1 MKRLIY
7 SLLICLSMILPLNLV
22 GTKTYELSNI
32 PSSGEREEQIF
43 AAWDTI
49 AESVDGITPKA
60 ISTTYNIYDMAKYAG
75 TLPTSADTYSFDL
88 SIDNTGM
95 PGAPAYNG
103 LFDGV
108 TDSWSGEVSL
118 EIGDENGAYNF
129 SHSAGVYTLTDS
141 VSDLKSLSYSATNIT
156 LSVAG
161 DFVGT
166 HTFKYR
172 AIVDGKATDFGTL
185 TITIENKGIYYKD
198 NYNGLININYEDL
211 GDYTFNEDFFKN
223 YILCGYDN
231 GTTVDVNELTF
242 GNFVETNPDSGEGY
256 FSCDIDETL
265 YNEVQ
270 RVAVWYLK
278 TLTQAGQEIQ
288 KILLATTIELKIINI
303 GSITDSLDI
312 YVRGNLV
319 SGTSNANRQVID
331 LSAGDTISG
340 EIVCSA
346 GVLYSGMEISG
357 NNNGFYLSVRDE
369 QIGGGEDDK
378 DAPVTYRQIFTLG
391 QETVSVGAY
400 NLDLIA
406 TDFST
411 GYSETIYLTI
421 SVTTTQVPIITLSS
435 TELSEDKGFDI
446 STLDAMLRGNIERI
460 RLYNGTNL
468 SRIDIND
475 PTKVIIST
483 DLVDSSLAGV
493 YVISYSYTDPETNL
507 TGTASATIEVVNI
520 LPTILNVYAYTLEGD
535 SFISNNGKVP
545 LLTKV
550 YFEVLAEDVDSA
562 TFRYYGSGARGD
574 LTQDQTDL
582 KKFYYNPT
590 RQDAGVITFSF
601 YVVDEVGPSDFF
613 NFNINFE
620 DITPPTI
627 TFSNKIVEVDGSLYL
642 NVTRTEQVFF
652 QNLVSSVGDNSTDG
666 LSFRDIELTATGFTL
681 GTEGRYVF
689 STLGDYSLTFT
700 LSDASGNT
708 TTETVYIIV
717 ANAAPTGQNE
727 SYDFSYTETPVVDV
741 KALAR
746 DDISGYS
753 IVRSGFITD
762 EEHNALANSAE
773 LVDGVLTLNIDPI
786 EVAQGVTKPYV
797 GVVYFY
803 YKVMDA
809 DGVLSSEYKLTFN
822 IKDTVAPVVTQTEKE
837 VTFIK
842 GRTYEFV
849 PSGYFVGEDEIDGE
863 LSPSA
868 ITISKGGN
876 VVSEVEFDEVG
887 EYLIKYTFV
896 DAANNKTEKTVTISI
911 VTGGAPTIELIATS
925 ATILVNADF
934 DIYNF
939 FYRITDAEDGNIIS
953 NFSSYRESGS
963 LNIDDTSVDVTKSG
977 KYTIKMYF
985 VDSDGNVS
993 DIVSFTL
1000 TVEAPAE
1007 FPMEIVYYGAGGLGA
1022 ILLIVL
1028 LRVIIVKR
1036 RMRI

>member
-7 SLLICLSMILPLNLV
+7 SLLICLLMILPLNLV

-43 AAWDTI
+43 AAWNTI
-49 AESVDGITPKA
+49 TDSLEGITPKE
-60 ISTTYNIYDMAKYAG
+60 ISATYNIYDVAKYAG
-75 TLPTSADTYSFDL
+75 ALPTSSDTYSFNL
-88 SIDNTGM
+88 GIENTGM

-103 LFDGV
+103 LFEGV
-108 TDSWSGEVSL
+108 TEDWGGEVTL
-118 EIGDENGAYNF
+118 EIGDENGPYAF
-129 SHSAGVYTLTDS
+129 SNSAGVYTLANT
-141 VSDLKSLSYSATNIT
+141 VNNLRSLSYSATNIT

-185 TITIENKGIYYKD
+185 TITIENKGIYYKN
-198 NYNGLININYEDL
+198 NYDGLININYDDL

-231 GTTVDVNELTF
+231 GTTIDVSQLTF
-242 GNFVETNPDSGEGY
+242 GNFIETNPDSGEGY

-270 RVAVWYLK
+270 RVSVWYIYNNNTVFATSISLNIIK
-278 TLTQAGQEIQ
+278 EVSMADTLDVYINGNLMAGSS
-288 KILLATTIELKIINI
+288 ATNRYGINI
-303 GSITDSLDI
+303 
-312 YVRGNLV
+312 N
-319 SGTSNANRQVID
+319 
-331 LSAGDTISG
+331 
-340 EIVCSA
+340 A
-346 GVLYSGMEISG
+346 GVEIEGEVFCDKGNVFSSIEISG
-357 NNNGFYLSVRDE
+357 ASNGFSIEVSNE
-369 QIGGGEDDK
+369 VIEEGDDK
-378 DAPVTYRQIFTLG
+378 GQQATYKKVFRLS
-391 QETVSVGAY
+391 QEVVKVGVY
-400 NLDLIA
+400 NLNLLA
-406 TDFST
+406 QESQTN
-411 GYSETIYLTI
+411 YSEIIYLTI
-421 SVTTTQVPIITLSS
+421 TVSTTQEPTIELYSS
-435 TELSEDKGFDI
+435 MLTVEKGSDI
-446 STLDAMLRGNIERI
+446 SGIAERFRANVRKVTLYDGSTLTPSQIA
-460 RLYNGTNL
+460 
-468 SRIDIND
+468 D
-475 PTKVIIST
+475 PTK
-483 DLVDSSLAGV
+483 L
-493 YVISYSYTDPETNL
+493 VISCALTDSTIPGEYVVYYSYADKDSNLVGYATAIVTVTNK
-507 TGTASATIEVVNI
+507 APKISH
-520 LPTILNVYAYTLEGD
+520 VYAYTVENNI
-535 SFISNNGKVP
+535 FIGNNGKVD
-545 LLTKV
+545 LLTEI
-550 YFEVLAEDVDSA
+550 YFEIIADDEDSIEINYFA
-562 TFRYYGSGARGD
+562 SGPRGY
-574 LTQDQTDL
+574 LTQDETDKSIFYFSPL
-582 KKFYYNPT
+582 KG
-590 RQDAGVITFSF
+590 DAGELEFSF
-601 YVVDEVGPSDFF
+601 HVVDEAVSSDFF
-613 NFNINFE
+613 VFKITFE
-620 DITPPTI
+620 DNVPPTI
-627 TFSNKIVEVDGSLYL
+627 TFEDRVMEDLGKLYIEVS
-642 NVTRTEQVFF
+642 RTETVNFSS
-652 QNLVSSVGDNSTDG
+652 LVKRVSDNSTTISAANVQITPHNFQFNYAQ
-666 LSFRDIELTATGFTL
+666 SFMFNTI
-681 GTEGRYVF
+681 
-689 STLGDYSLTFT
+689 GDYSVTYE

-803 YKVMDA
+803 YKVIDA

-863 LSPSA
+863 LSPAA

-911 VTGGAPTIELIATS
+911 VTGGTPTIELIASS

>member
-1 MKRLIY
+1 MLTEIY
-7 SLLICLSMILPLNLV
+7 FEI
-22 GTKTYELSNI
+22 
-32 PSSGEREEQIF
+32 
-43 AAWDTI
+43 I
-49 AESVDGITPKA
+49 ADDED
-60 ISTTYNIYDMAKYAG
+60 
-75 TLPTSADTYSFDL
+75 
-88 SIDNTGM
+88 SI
-95 PGAPAYNG
+95 
-103 LFDGV
+103 
-108 TDSWSGEVSL
+108 E
-118 EIGDENGAYNF
+118 
-129 SHSAGVYTLTDS
+129 
-141 VSDLKSLSYSATNIT
+141 
-156 LSVAG
+156 
-161 DFVGT
+161 
-166 HTFKYR
+166 
-172 AIVDGKATDFGTL
+172 
-185 TITIENKGIYYKD
+185 
-198 NYNGLININYEDL
+198 INYFAS
-211 GDYTFNEDFFKN
+211 GPR
-223 YILCGYDN
+223 GY
-231 GTTVDVNELTF
+231 
-242 GNFVETNPDSGEGY
+242 
-256 FSCDIDETL
+256 
-265 YNEVQ
+265 
-270 RVAVWYLK
+270 
-278 TLTQAGQEIQ
+278 
-288 KILLATTIELKIINI
+288 
-303 GSITDSLDI
+303 
-312 YVRGNLV
+312 
-319 SGTSNANRQVID
+319 
-331 LSAGDTISG
+331 
-340 EIVCSA
+340 
-346 GVLYSGMEISG
+346 
-357 NNNGFYLSVRDE
+357 
-369 QIGGGEDDK
+369 
-378 DAPVTYRQIFTLG
+378 
-391 QETVSVGAY
+391 
-400 NLDLIA
+400 
-406 TDFST
+406 
-411 GYSETIYLTI
+411 
-421 SVTTTQVPIITLSS
+421 
-435 TELSEDKGFDI
+435 
-446 STLDAMLRGNIERI
+446 
-460 RLYNGTNL
+460 
-468 SRIDIND
+468 
-475 PTKVIIST
+475 
-483 DLVDSSLAGV
+483 
-493 YVISYSYTDPETNL
+493 
-507 TGTASATIEVVNI
+507 
-520 LPTILNVYAYTLEGD
+520 
-535 SFISNNGKVP
+535 
-545 LLTKV
+545 
-550 YFEVLAEDVDSA
+550 
-562 TFRYYGSGARGD
+562 
-574 LTQDQTDL
+574 LTQDETDKNIFYFSPL
-582 KKFYYNPT
+582 KG
-590 RQDAGVITFSF
+590 DAGELEFSF
-601 YVVDEVGPSDFF
+601 HVVDEAVSSDFF
-613 NFNINFE
+613 VFKITFE
-620 DITPPTI
+620 DNVPPTI
-627 TFSNKIVEVDGSLYL
+627 TFGDRVMEDLGKLYIEVS
-642 NVTRTEQVFF
+642 RTETVNFSSPS
-652 QNLVSSVGDNSTDG
+652 LLKVVSDNSTT
-666 LSFRDIELTATGFTL
+666 LSAANVQITPHNFQFNYAQSFMFNTI
-681 GTEGRYVF
+681 
-689 STLGDYSLTFT
+689 GDYSVTYE

-803 YKVMDA
+803 YKVIDA

-863 LSPSA
+863 LSPAA

-896 DAANNKTEKTVTISI
+896 DTANNKTEKTVTINV

-953 NFSSYRESGS
+953 NFSSYRERGS